1 MVPSIQQQLWL
12 PSFEYLQFSNEWYR
26 LFTVALTHGGFLH
39 LGFNMYSLM
48 VLGNPLEA
56 AFGKQKLLIVFFFS
70 LLTGS
75 LTSAY
80 FASVYGASVG
90 ASGAIFGLF
99 GALAIVGKRIGAD
112 IRSIVVI
119 IGINFV
125 IGGLNKALDGIDS
138 AAGPFVNF
146 GEIPKVKIPR
156 LSEGGIVT
164 SPTLAMIAEGGE
176 SEAVIPLSK
185 LGNLGGGI
193 TINVSG
199 ALDPSAVARQ
209 IRQLLTQDA
218 ARLGL
223 VNPI

>member
-1 MVPSIQQQLWL
+1 MQLAKLLLMRSQLQRLDPKTNQQPTSQLTALQLLKRSATYSLIALICGAYLLQLLVPSLQQQLWL

-48 VLGNPLEA
+48 VLGNPLED
-56 AFGKQKLLIVFFFS
+56 AFGKQKFLTVFFFS

-80 FASVYGASVG
+80 FASTYSASVG

-119 IGINFV
+119 IGINFAFGFAMGGV
-125 IGGLNKALDGIDS
+125 DWKAHLGGLVGGVV
-138 AAGPFVNF
+138 AA
-146 GEIPKVKIPR
+146 
-156 LSEGGIVT
+156 
-164 SPTLAMIAEGGE
+164 
-176 SEAVIPLSK
+176 
-185 LGNLGGGI
+185 
-193 TINVSG
+193 
-199 ALDPSAVARQ
+199 
-209 IRQLLTQDA
+209 QLVMV
-218 ARLGL
+218 RR
-223 VNPI
+223 

>member
-1 MVPSIQQQLWL
+1 LLKRSATYSLIAVICGAYLLQLVVPSIQQQLWL

-48 VLGNPLEA
+48 ILGSPLEA
-56 AFGKQKLLIVFFFS
+56 AYGKQKFLTVFFFS

-80 FASVYGASVG
+80 FASLYSASVG

-125 IGGLNKALDGIDS
+125 FGFALGGVDWRAHLGGLIGGVV
-138 AAGPFVNF
+138 AAQLV
-146 GEIPKVKIPR
+146 
-156 LSEGGIVT
+156 
-164 SPTLAMIAEGGE
+164 M
-176 SEAVIPLSK
+176 
-185 LGNLGGGI
+185 
-193 TINVSG
+193 
-199 ALDPSAVARQ
+199 AR
-209 IRQLLTQDA
+209 R
-218 ARLGL
+218 
-223 VNPI
+223 